1 MNMVVV
7 STLISS
13 LMMVIAA
20 LLLLKNRKKVIFDD
34 GVFKVIFAFILVN
47 GLYFFTI
54 FLEWSGVI
62 HEFGVGYDQ
71 AEDFIGVLLPV
82 MWILLFYT
90 LISAFTNLKLKE
102 QEESYKELVETMQA
116 GFAMIDE
123 TFRVTMV
130 NSYICNKLGYTEDE
144 LWGEQIT
151 SFILPEELPR
161 VIEILK
167 SMREDPFELEFVKK
181 TGESLYIIIAPHFI
195 FSDNKLHGAFAVITD
210 ITEKKR
216 TEQALIRLTNELE
229 DKVIQRTKEL
239 ELATQKAEEA
249 NRTKS
254 IFLANM
260 SHELRTPLNAILG
273 YAQLMY
279 RKEKPGSQNSDDL
292 QTILNSGN
300 HLLGLINDVL
310 AISKIEAGRVS
321 IAKNP
326 FNPDA
331 LLKEIKSMFQFQI
344 MKKKLEFIITAGE
357 NLSECVNSDEKKIRQ
372 IIINLVN
379 NAIKFTEKG
388 EIRLN
393 IETRLINDQSGEL
406 IITVEDTGPGIPEKE
421 LPKIFDTFHQTGNSR
436 QPTEGV
442 GLGLSI
448 TKDFIELL
456 EGKINVTSELGKGT
470 TFKVMLPS
478 VFCDSEEF
486 GDREKKFRI
495 TGFGAYSEM
504 PAVLVADDVES
515 FRKYLYRLLTPMGF
529 SVTIVTNG
537 AEAVESWMKERHDLV
552 LMDIR
557 MPEMNGIEA
566 TKKIIEND
574 RKAKVIILTASTFQ
588 QKTEELFETGCSA
601 VLYKPVDENVLLQK
615 IADICSLSPVYE
627 KIIPTGKKADRFM
640 ESLTESD
647 FAGFDKVMIKSLY
660 NAALLGDREN
670 LTKIA
675 GQIEE
680 KNPELA
686 KKIKYCITKF
696 DYDFILNATENL
708 SAE

>member
-34 GVFKVIFAFILVN
+34 GVFKVIFSFILVN

-90 LISAFTNLKLKE
+90 LMSEYTNLKLKE

-123 TFRVTMV
+123 TFRITMV
-130 NSYICNKLGYTEDE
+130 NSYICKKLGYTEEE

-151 SFILPEELPR
+151 SFILPEELPH
-161 VIEILK
+161 VIETLK
-167 SMREDPFELEFVKK
+167 SMREDPFELEFVRK
-181 TGESLYIIIAPHFI
+181 TGESLFIIIAPHFI
-195 FSDNKLHGAFAVITD
+195 FANNKLKGAFAVITD
-210 ITEKKR
+210 ITEKKK

-344 MKKKLEFIITAGE
+344 MKKKLEFIVTAGE

-388 EIRLN
+388 EVRLN
-393 IETRLINDQSGEL
+393 IETRSVDEQSGEL

-421 LPKIFDTFHQTGNSR
+421 LPKIFDTFHQTDNSR
-436 QPTEGV
+436 QPTDGV

-448 TKDFIELL
+448 TKNFTTLL
-456 EGKINVTSELGKGT
+456 EGEINITSEMGKGT
-470 TFKVMLPS
+470 SFKVTLPS
-478 VFCDSEEF
+478 VFCDSEEL
-486 GDREKKFRI
+486 GRKDNKFRI
-495 TGFGAYSEM
+495 TGFEADSDM

-515 FRKYLYRLLTPMGF
+515 SRKYLYRLLTPMGF
-529 SVTIVTNG
+529 SVTTVING
-537 AEAVESWMKERHDLV
+537 AEAVESWMKEKHDLV

-557 MPEMNGIEA
+557 MPVMNGVEA

-574 RKAKVIILTASTFQ
+574 EEAKVIILTASTFQ
-588 QKTEELFETGCSA
+588 QKTEELYETGCSA

-627 KIIPTGKKADRFM
+627 KLNPKSKRSDGVF
-640 ESLTESD
+640 EPVNESD
-647 FAGFDKVMIKSLY
+647 FAEFDQALIKSLY

-670 LTKIA
+670 ISRIA

-680 KNPELA
+680 KKPELA
-686 KKIKYCITKF
+686 KKIKYYMTKY
-696 DYDFILNATENL
+696 DYDIILNATENF